1 MLEVIDR
8 IKTKTTMFR
17 VKDAYYNYMNW
28 SNFDCGT
35 ELCRMPIVEVA
46 DFSGG
51 DRDFVKKP
59 KILITAGVDGNDVV
73 SMSNAMNLITFIGN
87 IDVG

>member
-1 MLEVIDR
+1 
-8 IKTKTTMFR
+8 
-17 VKDAYYNYMNW
+17 
-28 SNFDCGT
+28 
-35 ELCRMPIVEVA
+35 MPIVEVA

-87 IDVG
+87 FYVG